1 MEDKVTVSQI
11 GLKNGIIVGLIFI
24 VYGMILQ
31 FLNLDMKMMQY
42 LGYVNYIVLIIFV
55 VLAHK
60 GFKEGGDGFM
70 SIGQGLGIGML
81 MTLVGSVL
89 SSIFTY
95 IYLKFIDDSMITKLL
110 DAQIEE
116 LEKRG
121 LDDTAIE
128 QAMAVTS
135 KIMTPEIMPLLA
147 VVVMAFAGFIISL
160 IVSLFTKKANPTLEV

>member
-1 MEDKVTVSQI
+1 
-11 GLKNGIIVGLIFI
+11 
-24 VYGMILQ
+24 
-31 FLNLDMKMMQY
+31 
-42 LGYVNYIVLIIFV
+42 
-55 VLAHK
+55 
-60 GFKEGGDGFM
+60 
-70 SIGQGLGIGML
+70 
-81 MTLVGSVL
+81 
-89 SSIFTY
+89 
-95 IYLKFIDDSMITKLL
+95 MITKLL